1 MSEMKKVILAAAL
14 FGIVL
19 GGAVFFSS
27 ISVAETPHVMLQ
39 NTVLPQAKTEAVS
52 VRTNQSDWSTAIGFL
67 IGGLVGF
74 GSFLVAKRRG

>member
-14 FGIVL
+14 FGVVL
-19 GGAVFFSS
+19 GATMFFSS
-27 ISVAETPHVMLQ
+27 ISVAETPQVMLQ
-39 NTVLPQAKTEAVS
+39 NTVLPQARTETVS

-67 IGGLVGF
+67 LGGLVAF